1 MEGGVDL
8 DLNGDLFGGDRA
20 AGGNA
25 QSIVLGC
32 TGNRIQDDAVHFTRR
47 VGQAVADPAIDG
59 RCAGQGVGV
68 SSKGDLRVTVQLLW
82 PMPRKLVP

>member
-8 DLNGDLFGGDRA
+8 DLNGNLFGGDRA

-25 QSIVLGC
+25 QSIVLDC
-32 TGNRIQDDAVHFTRR
+32 TGNRIQDDAVSFIRR

-59 RCAGQGVGV
+59 RCAGQRVEL
-68 SSKGDLRVTVQLLW
+68 SSKGDLRVIVQLLW
-82 PMPRKLVP
+82 PMPKKLVP